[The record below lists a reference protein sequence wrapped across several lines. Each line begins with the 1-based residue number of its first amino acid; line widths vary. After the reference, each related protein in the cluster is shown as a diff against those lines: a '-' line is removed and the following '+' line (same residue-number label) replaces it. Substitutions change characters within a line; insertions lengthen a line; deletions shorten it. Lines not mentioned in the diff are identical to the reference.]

1 MNKVLKCILIIFP
14 IIFTIILVINIS
26 FYYVN
31 LNNNQNIIEKKNNYQ
46 EKIDSN
52 SKKNKELLIKLNEKK
67 EDNKDKNWEYE
78 RWEKWNQEIKE
89 KIN

>member
-52 SKKNKELLIKLNEKK
+52 SEKNKELLIKLNEKK